1 MKRQYVSVISGFI
14 LVLLAGCSQQDDL
27 TEVSIG
33 ENTIVINGSS
43 TVFPISTE
51 AAKRFI
57 RQQPD
62 TEISVKF
69 SGTNAGFKL
78 FCNGETDVS
87 NASRPINAQEIA
99 QCDKNQIDY
108 VELPLAQDALAV
120 VVHPSN
126 DWVASLTLSELK
138 TIWSKQS
145 EDKIMNWN
153 QVRSEWPDKL
163 LSLYGRGRDS
173 GTYDYFTTHVTG
185 VTRESRSDYVASED
199 EEFLAEHIASDKNAL
214 GFFGIGAYHRH
225 WDTLKLVP
233 IDNGNGPVYPS
244 METVANGQYSPFSR
258 PLFLYVNKQSLEDKP
273 KLKIFLTHYY
283 SNIATWLHFTGYM
296 PLSEAQYAD
305 NIQKL
310 LN

>member
-1 MKRQYVSVISGFI
+1 MKRQYVNVISGLI

-27 TEVSIG
+27 TETRIG

-69 SGTNAGFKL
+69 SGTNAGFNL

-87 NASRPINAQEIA
+87 NASRHINAEEIA
-99 QCDKNQIDY
+99 LCAKNQIDY
-108 VELPLAQDALAV
+108 VELPLAQDAIAM

-126 DWVASLTLSELK
+126 DWVDSLTLSELK

-153 QVRSEWPDKL
+153 QVRPEWPDKL
-163 LSLYGRGRDS
+163 LSLYGRGLDS
-173 GTYDYFTTHVTG
+173 GTYDYFTTYVTG

-199 EEFLAEHIASDKNAL
+199 EEFLAEHIATDKNAV

-225 WDTLKLVP
+225 WDTLRLVP

-244 METVANGQYSPFSR
+244 IETVANGQYSPFSR

-283 SNIATWLHFTGYM
+283 SNIAKWLHFTGYI
-296 PLSEAQYAD
+296 PLTEAQYAD